1 MPQIWESLSL
11 INEIISDEM
20 KLPFFGSLSR
30 GSFPAP
36 AVATLAM
43 NIFFC

>member
-1 MPQIWESLSL
+1 MPQISESLSL
-11 INEIISDEM
+11 INEIMSDEM
-20 KLPFFGSLSR
+20 KLPFFGSLSC

-36 AVATLAM
+36 VVATLTM